1 MFGYPLDAFSMFVMN
16 SYELRDR
23 IISNVEYRISCGES
37 LPFAITNALDECD
50 VTEDDLLPGDM
61 EYIYN
66 YFK

>member
-1 MFGYPLDAFSMFVMN
+1 MN

-37 LPFAITNALDECD
+37 LPFAITNALDECG